1 MGFLALIL
9 ALALEQG
16 RPLPR
21 DNAVHRAA
29 ARVAD
34 AIARST
40 DAGHR
45 RHGAIGW
52 GLAVGAAVLA
62 VAFAEWLLGAI
73 GVLAVLALHV
83 AVLYHTVGFR
93 QFSHAFTEIQL
104 ALAANDTEGARQAL
118 QRWIRQSDP
127 GFVVADLPVDELCR
141 IAIAHA
147 LVAAHRHVFGPLFW
161 YLLLP
166 GAIGPV
172 IYRAAQ
178 FLADRWGAGAR
189 DVAGL
194 GPSGAPTVPAS
205 PSPATSTALVPVA
218 LQGPAGEAYGRFA
231 DRAYR
236 VLDWLPVRLAAVGFA
251 IVGNFED
258 AAYCWRA
265 AAAVRG
271 GDEQRRILLMAGGGA
286 LGLRIADPRIEAE
299 LRGEA
304 VGIDPDAGAAGSGPQ
319 SGFEWSGSS
328 PDAAGLRSA
337 VGLVWRAVVL
347 WIGLFAMLTIANWLG
362 R

>member
-1 MGFLALIL
+1 MGFVALIL
-9 ALALEQG
+9 ALVLEQL

-21 DNAVHRAA
+21 DNPVHTASSA
-29 ARVAD
+29 VAD
-34 AIARST
+34 AIAAST
-40 DAGHR
+40 DAGRR
-45 RHGAIGW
+45 RHGAVGW

-62 VAFAEWLLGAI
+62 VLVAEAVVGWVGA
-73 GVLAVLALHV
+73 LPLLALHV

-104 ALAANDTEGARQAL
+104 ALAASDGEGARQAL
-118 QRWIRQSDP
+118 QRWIRQRDP
-127 GFVVADLPVDELCR
+127 DFVVGELPVDELCR
-141 IAIAHA
+141 VAIGRA

-178 FLADRWGAGAR
+178 FLADRWGAGTR
-189 DVAGL
+189 DETQI

-205 PSPATSTALVPVA
+205 PSAATALVPVA
-218 LQGPAGEAYGRFA
+218 PHGPAGEAYGRFA

-251 IVGNFED
+251 VVGNFED